1 MNKVISLCQLA
12 FRARKVAIGSSLI
25 PSIQNKT
32 ARVVLYSNVCGEN
45 RKKKLKDKC
54 SFYQIPIYEIEDE
67 YFSKISNNPIQSLSI
82 LDKGFA
88 QAIINE
94 MKG

>member
-12 FRARKVAIGSSLI
+12 FRARKVAIGSTLI

-32 ARVVLYSNVCGEN
+32 ASVVLYSSFCGEN
-45 RKKKLKDKC
+45 RKKKLNDKC
-54 SFYQIPIYEIEDE
+54 SFYNIPIFEIQDE
-67 YFSKISNNPIQSLSI
+67 YFSKISSSPIQSLAI

-88 QAIINE
+88 QAIIDE